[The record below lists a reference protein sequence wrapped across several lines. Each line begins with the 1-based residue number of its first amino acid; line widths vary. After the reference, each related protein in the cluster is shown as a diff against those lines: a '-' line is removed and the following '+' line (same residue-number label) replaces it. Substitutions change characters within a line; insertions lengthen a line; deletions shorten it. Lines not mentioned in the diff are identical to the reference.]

1 MFQRNKDYNPNEI
14 ARNQIRSLSR
24 RDLIKL
30 SGGCA
35 ALSSTSLLAQLLNL
49 QLTKTAVAA
58 EGDAEGYKALVCVFL
73 FGGVDSFN
81 VLAPYEDDEYAA
93 YSAIRTNLA
102 LPQEDLHPITD
113 SNGRQFGVHPGMQG
127 IADIFNA
134 GDAAFVANVG
144 SLIQPTDRQ
153 SYDSQSSLPLGLF
166 SHSDFI
172 QHWQTSIPQ
181 SRSSVNG
188 WVGRMADMLT
198 DSVNDNPHIS
208 MNIALNSLNI
218 MQTGSTVTPY
228 IVATNGATTLG
239 GYSQTTGNT
248 SNKIYTQA
256 TDGLLGRT
264 YSDLLEQTFADRKR
278 SSIDGAAEFNAAVGE
293 IELTTVFPASSLA
306 EQLKMVAKAIAAR
319 DTLSQRRQIFF
330 VSAGG
335 WDHHDDLLSKQA
347 GMLPMVSGAMSAFYE
362 ATKELGCEN
371 EVTTFTASDFART
384 LTTNGDG
391 SDHAWG
397 GNHIVMGGAVNG
409 SHVYGTYPESLNPSD
424 NVLDV
429 GRGRLIPTTS
439 VDEYNAELANWF
451 GIPNDSSLESVLP
464 NVRNFFGAGSTLPL
478 GFLS

>member
-1 MFQRNKDYNPNEI
+1 MTTNKDYDPNEI

-24 RDLIKL
+24 RDLIRL

-35 ALSSTSLLAQLLNL
+35 ALSSTSVLAQLLNL

-58 EGDAEGYKALVCVFL
+58 EGDQSGYKALVCLFL
-73 FGGVDSFN
+73 FGGIDSFN
-81 VLAPYEDDEYAA
+81 VLTPYGSEYAD

-102 LPQEDLHPITD
+102 IAEEDLVPVTD
-113 SNGRQFGVHPGMQG
+113 ANGRQFGIHPGMAP
-127 IADIFNA
+127 IADIFSA

-144 SLIQPTDRQ
+144 SLIEPTDRA
-153 SYDSQSSLPLGLF
+153 SYDARSNLPLGLF

-228 IVATNGATTLG
+228 IVASNGATTLG
-239 GYSQTTGNT
+239 GYNQN
-248 SNKIYTQA
+248 NAYNRIYSRT
-256 TDGLLGRT
+256 TDGLLGKT

-278 SSIDGAAEFNAAVGE
+278 GSIDGAAEFNAATGSV
-293 IELTTVFPASSLA
+293 ELTTEFPDSSLGA
-306 EQLKMVAKAIAAR
+306 QLNMVAKAIAAR
-319 DTLSQRRQIFF
+319 ETLGQRRQIFF
-330 VSAGG
+330 VSVGG
-335 WDHHDDLLSKQA
+335 WDHHDDLISRQA
-347 GMLPMVSGAMSAFYE
+347 GMLPMVSGALAAFYN

-391 SDHAWG
+391 SDHGWG

-409 SHVYGTYPESLNPSD
+409 SHVYGEYPQSLLSAN
-424 NVLDV
+424 NNLDV
-429 GRGRLIPTTS
+429 GRGRMIPTTS

-451 GIPNDSSLESVLP
+451 GVPNDSSMESVLP

-478 GFLS
+478 GFMS